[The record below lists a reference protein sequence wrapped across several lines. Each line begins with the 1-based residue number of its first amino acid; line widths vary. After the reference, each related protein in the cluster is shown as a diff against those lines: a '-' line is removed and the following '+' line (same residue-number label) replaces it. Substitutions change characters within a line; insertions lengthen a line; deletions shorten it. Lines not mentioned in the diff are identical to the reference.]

1 MVEARRFSATIEIQG
16 KLWILG
22 GSDNDFNDLQSSE
35 FLQSSGSSSGPMLPE
50 ELESHCVTSL
60 SETVVMVIG
69 GNIPHYYNGKG
80 ASRNTYL
87 YDFDAKQWKSGPPMS
102 AKRVSP
108 GCTSF
113 VHNDKVNVVVAGGV
127 GDYSNTVNTPY
138 YDSTELL
145 LPETED
151 GWQWIPGPTLPIK
164 VNAPAMVTL
173 DYTVYLLGGSVQLE
187 HPMIEAVDTIFQLQ
201 TFPSYEWINSN
212 NYLKVARTHFKAF
225 KVPGDYIRDTYQDK

>member
-1 MVEARRFSATIEIQG
+1 MVLRANHINYGMVVLGHLTHTHHKTIGLFCPISPS
-16 KLWILG
+16 KTCW
-22 GSDNDFNDLQSSE
+22 D
-35 FLQSSGSSSGPMLPE
+35 
-50 ELESHCVTSL
+50 T
-60 SETVVMVIG
+60 
-69 GNIPHYYNGKG
+69 
-80 ASRNTYL
+80 RYL
-87 YDFDAKQWKSGPPMS
+87 YDFDAKQWKSGPTMS

-127 GDYSNTVNTPY
+127 GSYSNTVNTPY

-173 DYTVYLLGGSVQLE
+173 DDTVYLLGGSVQLE

-201 TFPSYEWINSN
+201 TYPSYEWINSN